1 MTDQDTTLAPAD
13 PGGSDEWFS
22 ADNST
27 FGDRLAGAREAAG
40 MSRGDLARRL
50 GVKVGTVEKWEDDLS
65 EPRANRLQMLSG
77 ILGVSLA
84 WLLTAQGEGVDP
96 PAIEDGAGA
105 DAAAL
110 LADLRHLKADLQRM
124 TERTAVMEK
133 RLRHI
138 LSVSA

>member
-1 MTDQDTTLAPAD
+1 MDQDTTLAPAD
-13 PGGSDEWFS
+13 LSGSEVWFS

-50 GVKVGTVEKWEDDLS
+50 GVKVSTVEKWEEDLS

-84 WLLTAQGEGVDP
+84 WLLTAQGEGVDA
-96 PAIEDGAGA
+96 PAVEDGAGA

-110 LADLRHLKADLQRM
+110 LTDLRHLKADLQRM
-124 TERTAVMEK
+124 TERMSVMEK

-138 LSVSA
+138 LSESA